1 MVTGGQ
7 SLKKFHELAC
17 QDCSPIR
24 LSFFVMIFA
33 SSHFVLSHLPNF
45 NSISGV
51 SLVAAVMSLRY
62 TCHLLFFFFL
72 GKKVYLSSYVRIIRE
87 NHET

>member
-7 SLKKFHELAC
+7 SLKKFHELVC
-17 QDCSPIR
+17 QDCSPIK
-24 LSFFVMIFA
+24 LPFFIMIFA

-45 NSISGV
+45 NSISLV

-62 TCHLLFFFFL
+62 TCHLL
-72 GKKVYLSSYVRIIRE
+72 YVRITGNKYDFMARIIYQM
-87 NHET
+87 NI